1 MKKDKKIIQIWVD
14 NQFLEDLDDILKHL
28 SMTRSA
34 FIVEAIRERVLSVR
48 DRYIR
53 SGIIKKERETEFD
66 KKQRA
71 KEDKYQNIIKEFDD
85 VIIMNGVETAV
96 KYMYRGTPEEY
107 ISDTWATKDIRTFIE
122 NGGKKK

>member
-85 VIIMNGVETAV
+85 VISSAQSNVSSS
-96 KYMYRGTPEEY
+96 YRRGSP
-107 ISDTWATKDIRTFIE
+107 IDP
-122 NGGKKK
+122 